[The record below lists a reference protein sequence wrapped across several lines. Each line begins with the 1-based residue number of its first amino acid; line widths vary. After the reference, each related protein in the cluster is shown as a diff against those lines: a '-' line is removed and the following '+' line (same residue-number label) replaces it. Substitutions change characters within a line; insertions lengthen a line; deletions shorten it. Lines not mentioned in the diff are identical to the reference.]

1 MTTNRAATSIISS
14 CGKAFFPDFFQEGR
28 DGIGV
33 LFVVLC
39 AVVFD
44 CIPQVLSLLLGGAF
58 LQVTG
63 NGIFPL
69 FHLAVADE
77 LSSFVE
83 AMDEDN
89 SEPGFDF
96 DN

>member
-1 MTTNRAATSIISS
+1 
-14 CGKAFFPDFFQEGR
+14 
-28 DGIGV
+28 
-33 LFVVLC
+33 
-39 AVVFD
+39 
-44 CIPQVLSLLLGGAF
+44 LLGGAF
-58 LQVTG
+58 LQLTG

-89 SEPGFDF
+89 VEPGFDF
-96 DN
+96 YN